1 MKQAAVLY
9 ATREGHTALIAE
21 CVARKLRDLGIPA
34 VAVDLREQGAA
45 VRLDEYRAVVLAS
58 SVHVGKHEPAMVRF
72 VQEHRSS
79 LEAMPSAFL
88 SVSLSEAGVE
98 LPRTTPE
105 RRAQSAAGVQEML
118 DRFSLETGWRPAH
131 VLPVAGALLYTK
143 YNFFK
148 RFVLKQISRRAG
160 GSTDTSRDHVYTD
173 WTALE
178 GFIARFAQSYGLA
191 VQGLAPR
198 ALT

>member
-1 MKQAAVLY
+1 MNRAAVLY

-21 CVARKLRDLGIPA
+21 CVARKFRDLGIPA
-34 VAVDLREQGAA
+34 DVVDLRRKGST
-45 VRLDEYRAVVLAS
+45 VRLEDYRAAVLAS

-72 VQEHRSS
+72 AREHRAA
-79 LEAMPSAFL
+79 LDAMPSAFL

-118 DRFSLETGWRPAH
+118 DRFCLETGWHPTH
-131 VLPVAGALLYTK
+131 VLPVAGALRYTQ
-143 YNFFK
+143 YNFIK
-148 RFVLKQISRRAG
+148 RFILKQISKRAG

-173 WTALE
+173 WTALAA
-178 GFIARFAQSYGLA
+178 FIARFAESYRLDA
-191 VQGLAPR
+191 QGLAPR